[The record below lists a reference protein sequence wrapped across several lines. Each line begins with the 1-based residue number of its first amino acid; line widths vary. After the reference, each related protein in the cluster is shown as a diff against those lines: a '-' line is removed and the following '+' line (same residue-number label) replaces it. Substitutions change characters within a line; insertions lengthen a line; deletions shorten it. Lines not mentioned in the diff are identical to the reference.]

1 MTLDGESERRT
12 RRFRVGHLPIDDCE
26 MEEVITR
33 LNSHSASSQRACLVV
48 SPNLTNVAIFKSDI
62 RVQDAYQRA
71 DFILADGWPLQL
83 AALANKQSKPP
94 LVPGS
99 ELLPAWLRQLTKPTN
114 FLIVGGKNG
123 LAISQA
129 LMGSSNFVSS
139 VKFDDGQWQANSED
153 FARLGGLIDE
163 SQPDILLLLL
173 GSPKQEVLAM
183 SAIANGFCGV
193 ILCIGAAGDFM
204 ADMPKRAPK
213 VIQRAKLEW
222 LYRVGQEPARLGP
235 RYLKALVPFVK
246 TVRKQS

>member
-1 MTLDGESERRT
+1 MK
-12 RRFRVGHLPIDDCE
+12 
-26 MEEVITR
+26 EVITH
-33 LNSHSASSQRACLVV
+33 LNSHSAASQRACLVV

-71 DFILADGWPLQL
+71 DFVLADGWPLQL
-83 AALANKQSKPP
+83 AALTNRQPKPP

-99 ELLPAWLRQLTKPTN
+99 ELLPAWLKQLTKPTN

-129 LMGSSNFVSS
+129 LMGASDFVSS
-139 VKFDDGQWQANSED
+139 VKFDDSQWQANLED

-163 SQPDILLLLL
+163 SQPDVLLLLL
-173 GSPKQEVLAM
+173 GSPKQEVLALR
-183 SAIANGFCGV
+183 AIADGFCGV

-204 ADMPKRAPK
+204 AGMPKRAPK
-213 VIQRAKLEW
+213 VVQQAKLEW

-235 RYLKALVPFVK
+235 RYLKAVVPFVK
-246 TVRKQS
+246 TIRKQS